1 MRQHKQTAVAL
12 AIGGILLALVFPWTL
27 AAQEDKFI
35 DCRERPCDVEDI
47 VRALQPP
54 VQTPTMQYRGI
65 PTTTSA
71 PAVPGVVAIPVAQP
85 PKTVF
90 ALNILF
96 ASNSDRVAP
105 KYHAELNKFGEA
117 LARVPSTVEI
127 SGYTDSVGSDQLN
140 QALSE
145 RRARSVKHYLDQHF
159 SLPAER
165 LLAKGYGKSRPRASN
180 ETESGRQQNRRIEVA
195 LPES

>member
-1 MRQHKQTAVAL
+1 M
-12 AIGGILLALVFPWTL
+12 LLALVFPWTL

-35 DCRERPCDVEDI
+35 DCRERPCDVEDF

-54 VQTPTMQYRGI
+54 VQTPQYRGI
-65 PTTTSA
+65 PTTPNLPA
-71 PAVPGVVAIPVAQP
+71 PPTPAPPQPTRRAV
-85 PKTVF
+85 
-90 ALNILF
+90 ALNIFF
-96 ASNSDRVAP
+96 ASNSDRIAS
-105 KYHAELNKFGEA
+105 KYYAELNKFGEA
-117 LARVPSTVEI
+117 LARLPSTVEI
-127 SGYTDSVGSDQLN
+127 SGYTDSIGSDQLN
-140 QALSE
+140 LALSE

-159 SLPAER
+159 SLSAER

>member
-1 MRQHKQTAVAL
+1 MRQHNQTTVAL

-65 PTTTSA
+65 PTTTNV
-71 PAVPGVVAIPVAQP
+71 PAAAIPAP
-85 PKTVF
+85 PPPRTAV

-96 ASNSDRVAP
+96 ASNSDRIAP
-105 KYHAELNKFGEA
+105 KYYAELNKFGEA
-117 LARVPSTVEI
+117 LARLPSTVEI
-127 SGYTDSVGSDQLN
+127 SGYTDSIGSDQLN

-165 LLAKGYGKSRPRASN
+165 LIAKGYGKSRPRASN

>member
-1 MRQHKQTAVAL
+1 MRQRNQTTVAL

-54 VQTPTMQYRGI
+54 VQTPQSPTMQYRGI
-65 PTTTSA
+65 PTTTNL
-71 PAVPGVVAIPVAQP
+71 PAAAIPAP
-85 PKTVF
+85 PLPKTAV

-96 ASNSDRVAP
+96 ASNSDRIAP
-105 KYHAELNKFGEA
+105 KYYAELNKFGEA
-117 LARVPSTVEI
+117 LARLPSAVEI
-127 SGYTDSVGSDQLN
+127 SGHTDSLGADELN

-145 RRARSVKHYLDQHF
+145 RRAQSVKHYLDQHF
-159 SLPAER
+159 SLSAER
-165 LLAKGYGKSRPRASN
+165 LIAKGYGKNRPRASN
-180 ETESGRQQNRRIEVA
+180 ETESGRRQNRRIEVS
-195 LPES
+195 LPQS